1 VGRHARLA
9 VAGSSRR
16 AQLHDRE
23 VWSALHGAADEL
35 EVGGP
40 AGHSPRM
47 AAGERVVRPK
57 LAASTLSRGA
67 ATERSLARRYA
78 SQPPRAPD
86 AHRGSPAFRERR
98 DHQRHG
104 LLEPLLHQLARQP
117 QHPVAHATKVPVPPR
132 VSRRAALVHFT
143 VDLHHKLRPRR
154 DEISDVAAQH
164 HLPPEA
170 HAELL
175 SPERLPEQRLGGGG
189 RRAEGDG
196 PSDDDSV
203 RCAHDDLPSPAPWL
217 GFGVPWR
224 RGRDALA
231 GSSRCRRASSPI
243 DLATTGSAAQQR
255 HSSGRQPT
263 SQRSQ
268 RSTYAELPHSPAG
281 AIAPR
286 TNRGELVRRAGA
298 TPRAPA
304 CGGIINDPTGRL
316 VRVDHPD
323 GSYEKTTQGTWKTQ
337 TWDRNDTLDDEEN
350 LWRQARETLPT
361 TDPRRIAYDKASA
374 HAATPSAQYLDPL
387 GRPIL
392 SVAHHLDGAAAQYI
406 ATRTKLDLEGHPLS
420 ITDPLER
427 LCQTHAYSIAGR
439 LLRSDNIDAGARTH
453 LATVLGEACRRWDA
467 RDQRFRP
474 QYDDL
479 RRPTHLFLKVGS
491 ASETLLERRYYGDA
505 AGLTDPQDHHL
516 RGKLIALYDGAG
528 LLELGPYDFKG
539 NLLATRRQLTTAYTS
554 TPDWSP
560 IASEDD
566 LDTAKIT
573 VAAAIQTETFE
584 ELRTFDALNRVTSIT
599 TPDDSLLE
607 PLYNEASL
615 LEALSVY
622 LRGATTATPIIKD
635 LDYNAKGQRTRIQYA
650 QTPGSGTAP
659 FATEYQYDE
668 LTFRLKRLTTTR
680 VSPSNTLQDLRY
692 EFDPVG
698 NIIRIQDDAQ
708 QSLFYD
714 DAFVAPENLYT
725 YDAVYRLIEAT
736 GREHAS
742 IGTTQLDHN
751 DQPIRNL
758 PLPTDPSAVRSYLE
772 TYTYDHIGNLLELF
786 HSAGGGA
793 NTWTRTYAY
802 VSGTNQLANN
812 TIPGGSATYTHDAHG
827 SITSMPH
834 LASITY
840 GPFDQMQSADLGGGG
855 DAYYQYEASGQRV
868 RKLIDTGANLIKE
881 RIYLGAY
888 EIYREHIS
896 GDIDLE
902 RQSLHVMDGTRR
914 VALLETLTIEDGDPV
929 PTPTTHQRFQ
939 LGNHLDSA
947 LLEVDETGLIISY
960 EEYAPYGTAAYRST
974 RSGVEVSARRYRYTG
989 KERDEETGLYY
1000 HGARYYACWL
1010 GRWTSADP
1018 LGIGA
1023 DGPGLYNYTRGSPV
1037 VYSDPSGTDSVDDE
1051 AATVAAHQQL
1061 AEQEYHRYLAEQYVQ
1076 HEAAVE
1082 REQALASAVAR
1093 GGAIESGIAA
1103 QLQALPEIELQRRFE
1118 YSLENQPPTDPEAL
1132 GRGLL
1137 RGLVGFGSLEQL
1149 GRAILPVQTADDV
1162 LPFAAAMLPRLMG
1175 GGNPLAPEPGE
1186 MVVGVVKT
1194 GMVATNDEAPRGQQL
1209 EAQGELVG
1217 TGISALAAA
1226 VGMAS
1231 TFRGKP
1237 RLQGI
1242 KAGNAAPGEPLQ
1254 GGANVLR
1261 HYTDEAGF
1269 NAIQESQLLLPNRRG
1284 QVFATEK
1291 ALNPS
1296 QAFEELFI
1304 GAPTHAGR
1312 GDYVFELVPRQGVT
1326 FVAGKP
1332 GELIYNG
1339 TVRFGRHVDVR
1350 FAGRNPYP

>member
-1 VGRHARLA
+1 VSPATITI
-9 VAGSSRR
+9 V
-16 AQLHDRE
+16 
-23 VWSALHGAADEL
+23 SAFG
-35 EVGGP
+35 
-40 AGHSPRM
+40 
-47 AAGERVVRPK
+47 
-57 LAASTLSRGA
+57 LAA
-67 ATERSLARRYA
+67 
-78 SQPPRAPD
+78 
-86 AHRGSPAFRERR
+86 
-98 DHQRHG
+98 
-104 LLEPLLHQLARQP
+104 
-117 QHPVAHATKVPVPPR
+117 PVPQP
-132 VSRRAALVHFT
+132 
-143 VDLHHKLRPRR
+143 
-154 DEISDVAAQH
+154 
-164 HLPPEA
+164 
-170 HAELL
+170 
-175 SPERLPEQRLGGGG
+175 
-189 RRAEGDG
+189 
-196 PSDDDSV
+196 
-203 RCAHDDLPSPAPWL
+203 
-217 GFGVPWR
+217 
-224 RGRDALA
+224 
-231 GSSRCRRASSPI
+231 
-243 DLATTGSAAQQR
+243 TTGSAAQQR
-255 HSSGRQPT
+255 HSRRRQPT

-268 RSTYAELPHSPAG
+268 RSTYPELPHSPAG

-387 GRPIL
+387 GRPVL
-392 SVAHHLDGAAAQYI
+392 SVAHHLDGAAAQHL

-439 LLRSDNIDAGARTH
+439 LLRSDNIDSGIRHH

-528 LLELGPYDFKG
+528 LLELGPYDFKA

-566 LDTAKIT
+566 VDAAKIT

-635 LDYNAKGQRTRIQYA
+635 LDYNAKGQRTRIEY
-650 QTPGSGTAP
+650 SDDEGTAP
-659 FATEYQYDE
+659 FATEYHYDE
-668 LTFRLKRLTTTR
+668 LTFRLKRLITTR

-793 NTWTRTYAY
+793 NTWTRTYSY
-802 VSGTNQLANN
+802 TTGTNRLASN

-840 GPFDQMQSADLGGGG
+840 GPFDQMESADLGGGG
-855 DAYYQYEASGQRV
+855 DAYYQYDASGQRV

-929 PTPTTHQRFQ
+929 TTPVTHQRFQ

-947 LLEVDETGLIISY
+947 LLEVDEAGMVVSY
-960 EEYAPYGTAAYRST
+960 EELLPYGASAYRSA
-974 RSGVEVSARRYRYTG
+974 RSDVDVSPRRYRYTG

-1000 HGARYYACWL
+1000 HGARYYAAWL

-1037 VYSDPSGTDSVDDE
+1037 VYSDPSGTDSRSDYLRAQDTFRTE
-1051 AATVAAHQQL
+1051 VAA
-1061 AEQEYHRYLAEQYVQ
+1061 AEK
-1076 HEAAVE
+1076 
-1082 REQALASAVAR
+1082 
-1093 GGAIESGIAA
+1093 SGD
-1103 QLQALPEIELQRRFE
+1103 R
-1118 YSLENQPPTDPEAL
+1118 
-1132 GRGLL
+1132 
-1137 RGLVGFGSLEQL
+1137 
-1149 GRAILPVQTADDV
+1149 
-1162 LPFAAAMLPRLMG
+1162 AAMD
-1175 GGNPLAPEPGE
+1175 AASE
-1186 MVVGVVKT
+1186 KFHQ
-1194 GMVATNDEAPRGQQL
+1194 AEAKF
-1209 EAQGELVG
+1209 
-1217 TGISALAAA
+1217 
-1226 VGMAS
+1226 M
-1231 TFRGKP
+1231 K
-1237 RLQGI
+1237 
-1242 KAGNAAPGEPLQ
+1242 
-1254 GGANVLR
+1254 
-1261 HYTDEAGF
+1261 YEAGRQILEEYR
-1269 NAIQESQLLLPNRRG
+1269 AGRVKAEAEAHLDKVALEESHER
-1284 QVFATEK
+1284 
-1291 ALNPS
+1291 ALNPPEDARVS
-1296 QAFEELFI
+1296 PPPPQITTGDLLRAW
-1304 GAPTHAGR
+1304 APTTFRATGPGSQLQGLPPGLAQLHQGANREIAEGGARSTEKIVEIGGYGLSAQTAVSELALGNVAMSLARR
-1312 GDYVFELVPRQGVT
+1312 GTAEIAKDVAQEGAEQAVPRSAGAAALETGKWAKGTFGTAADSLAHHFQKHGAKVGAETMEQYLRKAEGFAQNLKRARSYPVPGGTPGVT
-1326 FVAGKP
+1326 RYVKNGKYIDIAP
-1332 GELIYNG
+1332 DGSIIS
-1339 TVRFGRHVDVR
+1339 FGV
-1350 FAGRNPYP
+1350 P

>member
-1 VGRHARLA
+1 VCAFG
-9 VAGSSRR
+9 
-16 AQLHDRE
+16 
-23 VWSALHGAADEL
+23 L
-35 EVGGP
+35 E
-40 AGHSPRM
+40 
-47 AAGERVVRPK
+47 
-57 LAASTLSRGA
+57 
-67 ATERSLARRYA
+67 
-78 SQPPRAPD
+78 AP
-86 AHRGSPAFRERR
+86 
-98 DHQRHG
+98 
-104 LLEPLLHQLARQP
+104 
-117 QHPVAHATKVPVPPR
+117 
-132 VSRRAALVHFT
+132 
-143 VDLHHKLRPRR
+143 
-154 DEISDVAAQH
+154 
-164 HLPPEA
+164 LPT
-170 HAELL
+170 
-175 SPERLPEQRLGGGG
+175 S
-189 RRAEGDG
+189 
-196 PSDDDSV
+196 
-203 RCAHDDLPSPAPWL
+203 
-217 GFGVPWR
+217 
-224 RGRDALA
+224 
-231 GSSRCRRASSPI
+231 
-243 DLATTGSAAQQR
+243 TTGSAAQQR
-255 HSSGRQPT
+255 HSRRRQPT

-268 RSTYAELPHSPAG
+268 RSTYPELPHSPAG

-387 GRPIL
+387 GRPVL
-392 SVAHHLDGAAAQYI
+392 SVAHHLDGAAAQHL

-439 LLRSDNIDAGARTH
+439 LLRSDNIDSGIRHH

-528 LLELGPYDFKG
+528 LLELGPYDFKA

-566 LDTAKIT
+566 VDAAKIT

-622 LRGATTATPIIKD
+622 VRGATTATPIIKD
-635 LDYNAKGQRTRIQYA
+635 LDYNAKGQRTRIEY
-650 QTPGSGTAP
+650 SDDEGTAP
-659 FATEYQYDE
+659 FATEYHYDE

-742 IGTTQLDHN
+742 IGTTQLDHQ

-758 PLPTDPSAVRSYLE
+758 PLPTDPSAVRSYQE
-772 TYTYDHIGNLLELF
+772 QHTYDRVGNLLELF

-793 NTWTRTYAY
+793 NTWTRTYSY
-802 VSGTNQLANN
+802 TTGTNQLASN

-855 DAYYQYEASGQRV
+855 DAYYQYDASGQRV

-914 VALLETLTIEDGDPV
+914 VALLETLTIEDGNPV
-929 PTPTTHQRFQ
+929 TTPVTHQRFQ

-989 KERDEETGLYY
+989 KERDDETGLYY
-1000 HGARYYACWL
+1000 HGARYYAAWL

-1037 VYSDPSGTDSVDDE
+1037 VYSDPSGTDSVDDQ
-1051 AATVAAHQQL
+1051 ATLSAAHQQL
-1061 AEQEYHRYLAEQYVQ
+1061 AEQEYHRYLAEQYAQ
-1076 HEAAVE
+1076 HDLEAGQTIDPSIGVEVPGAVHPQVAFANEMLANIDARLAAE
-1082 REQALASAVAR
+1082 RAEALTGEGGASSGLAEMEARDPFAGASGQSAQPSEIGPMTDAELGFWQTLGGAFLGARIPSGPAHAVGALTLASAESHDDPSFVLGTLAVLPGMPAVSHALDR
-1093 GGAIESGIAA
+1093 ATGAAADFAYQSAFVFTGAGGPGAGGGAKTPVPTTKSTPFGPKIAD
-1103 QLQALPEIELQRRFE
+1103 EIPGEGVPLNWSRSQIQDAITDYSASIASRKTELQTFEAAGVGSATQRLAHARRITQEESFLR
-1118 YSLENQPPTDPEAL
+1118 SL
-1132 GRGLL
+1132 
-1137 RGLVGFGSLEQL
+1137 
-1149 GRAILPVQTADDV
+1149 
-1162 LPFAAAMLPRLMG
+1162 
-1175 GGNPLAPEPGE
+1175 
-1186 MVVGVVKT
+1186 K
-1194 GMVATNDEAPRGQQL
+1194 
-1209 EAQGELVG
+1209 
-1217 TGISALAAA
+1217 
-1226 VGMAS
+1226 
-1231 TFRGKP
+1231 
-1237 RLQGI
+1237 
-1242 KAGNAAPGEPLQ
+1242 
-1254 GGANVLR
+1254 
-1261 HYTDEAGF
+1261 
-1269 NAIQESQLLLPNRRG
+1269 
-1284 QVFATEK
+1284 K
-1291 ALNPS
+1291 ALERRS
-1296 QAFEELFI
+1296 
-1304 GAPTHAGR
+1304 R
-1312 GDYVFELVPRQGVT
+1312 D
-1326 FVAGKP
+1326 
-1332 GELIYNG
+1332 
-1339 TVRFGRHVDVR
+1339 
-1350 FAGRNPYP
+1350 

>member
-1 VGRHARLA
+1 VCAFG
-9 VAGSSRR
+9 
-16 AQLHDRE
+16 
-23 VWSALHGAADEL
+23 L
-35 EVGGP
+35 E
-40 AGHSPRM
+40 
-47 AAGERVVRPK
+47 
-57 LAASTLSRGA
+57 
-67 ATERSLARRYA
+67 
-78 SQPPRAPD
+78 AP
-86 AHRGSPAFRERR
+86 
-98 DHQRHG
+98 
-104 LLEPLLHQLARQP
+104 
-117 QHPVAHATKVPVPPR
+117 
-132 VSRRAALVHFT
+132 
-143 VDLHHKLRPRR
+143 
-154 DEISDVAAQH
+154 
-164 HLPPEA
+164 LPT
-170 HAELL
+170 
-175 SPERLPEQRLGGGG
+175 S
-189 RRAEGDG
+189 
-196 PSDDDSV
+196 
-203 RCAHDDLPSPAPWL
+203 
-217 GFGVPWR
+217 
-224 RGRDALA
+224 
-231 GSSRCRRASSPI
+231 
-243 DLATTGSAAQQR
+243 TTGSAAQQR
-255 HSSGRQPT
+255 HSRGRQPT

-268 RSTYAELPHSPAG
+268 CSTYAELPHSPAG

-304 CGGIINDPTGRL
+304 CGGIINDPIGRL
-316 VRVDHPD
+316 IRTDHPD
-323 GSYEKTTQGTWKTQ
+323 GSYEKTTHGTWKTQ
-337 TWDRNDTLDDEEN
+337 TWDRNDTLEDEEN
-350 LWRQARETLPT
+350 LWRQARQTLPT
-361 TDPRRIAYDKASA
+361 SDPRLIAYDKASA

-392 SVAHHLDGAAAQYI
+392 SVAHHLDGAAAQYL

-427 LCQTHAYSIAGR
+427 LCQTHAYSIAGQ

-528 LLELGPYDFKG
+528 LLELGPYDFKA

-566 LDTAKIT
+566 VDAAKTT
-573 VAAAIQTETFE
+573 VTSLLGTETFE
-584 ELRTFDALNRVTSIT
+584 ELRTFDALNRITSIT

-635 LDYNAKGQRTRIQYA
+635 LDYNAKGQRTRIEY
-650 QTPGSGTAP
+650 SDDEGTAP
-659 FATEYQYDE
+659 FATEYHYDE

-742 IGTTQLDHN
+742 IGTTQLDHQ

-758 PLPTDPSAVRSYLE
+758 PLPTDPSAVRSYQE
-772 TYTYDHIGNLLELF
+772 QYTYDRVGNLLELF

-793 NTWTRTYAY
+793 NTWTRTYSY
-802 VSGTNQLANN
+802 TTGTNRLASN

-855 DAYYQYEASGQRV
+855 DAYYQYDASGQRV

-888 EIYREHIS
+888 EVYREHIS
-896 GDIDLE
+896 GGVDLE

-914 VALLETLTIEDGDPV
+914 VAVLETLTIEDGNPV
-929 PTPTTHQRFQ
+929 TTPVTHQRFQ

-947 LLEVDETGLIISY
+947 LLEVDEAGMVVSY
-960 EEYAPYGTAAYRST
+960 EELLPYGASAYRSA

-989 KERDEETGLYY
+989 KERDDETGLYY
-1000 HGARYYACWL
+1000 FGARYYACWL

-1037 VYSDPSGTDSVDDE
+1037 VFADPSGLEGTTPPLASRVAVPSPPPPKAE
-1051 AATVAAHQQL
+1051 LEKAAPAQSARTTGPRPSHSSPAPTATATAEATVARDPFSFAALMLHPSEHTFL
-1061 AEQEYHRYLAEQYVQ
+1061 GKGFQEALTSDRNLQAAQDV
-1076 HEAAVE
+1076 AAVIAIAGAAGATGGIAAE
-1082 REQALASAVAR
+1082 IALGAGLSTTAAGALAGAASGSVELGATTTYERRDPTVEEATAHVG
-1093 GGAIESGIAA
+1093 GGAILGGAAVRVDSWVGRLLGRSSFADDIAID
-1103 QLQALPEIELQRRFE
+1103 LGTDPDFGLKPRFDLPE
-1118 YSLENQPPTDPEAL
+1118 
-1132 GRGLL
+1132 
-1137 RGLVGFGSLEQL
+1137 
-1149 GRAILPVQTADDV
+1149 
-1162 LPFAAAMLPRLMG
+1162 
-1175 GGNPLAPEPGE
+1175 
-1186 MVVGVVKT
+1186 T
-1194 GMVATNDEAPRGQQL
+1194 GAVA
-1209 EAQGELVG
+1209 
-1217 TGISALAAA
+1217 
-1226 VGMAS
+1226 
-1231 TFRGKP
+1231 
-1237 RLQGI
+1237 
-1242 KAGNAAPGEPLQ
+1242 
-1254 GGANVLR
+1254 
-1261 HYTDEAGF
+1261 
-1269 NAIQESQLLLPNRRG
+1269 
-1284 QVFATEK
+1284 
-1291 ALNPS
+1291 
-1296 QAFEELFI
+1296 
-1304 GAPTHAGR
+1304 AGR
-1312 GDYVFELVPRQGVT
+1312 TVQGT
-1326 FVAGKP
+1326 T
-1332 GELIYNG
+1332 I
-1339 TVRFGRHVDVR
+1339 RFGRDANQIYHSFRHVDEMGLARAEVQSAIER
-1350 FAGRNPYP
+1350 HLLTVIDQIASGRPLNQVIEVAGQRVQYTAFRLPDGTINVGRIHGVP